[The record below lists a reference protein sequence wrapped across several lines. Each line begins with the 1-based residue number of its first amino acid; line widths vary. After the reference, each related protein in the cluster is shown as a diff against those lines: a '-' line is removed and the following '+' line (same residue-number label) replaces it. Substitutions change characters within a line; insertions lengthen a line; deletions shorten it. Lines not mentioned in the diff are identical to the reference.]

1 MGRRHNNNYSGYY
14 KMNEDLFKE
23 EPKTPEESKAEPE
36 EVLENSSLDADEYTE
51 AVKEALEEE
60 TLHIPE
66 DLHFASVVGEPKK
79 GVVVNCERVNVRTI
93 PSPNSAI
100 ASIILLN
107 EEVDVDLK
115 KSTDD
120 YYAVTTSFGID
131 GFIKKDF
138 IKIL

>member
-14 KMNEDLFKE
+14 KMNEDTFKE

-36 EVLENSSLDADEYTE
+36 EVLEDISLDANEYTE
-51 AVKEALEEE
+51 TVKEALEEE

-66 DLHFASVVGEPKK
+66 DLPKSKK
-79 GVVVNCERVNVRTI
+79 GVVVNCERVNVRTA

-107 EEVDVDLK
+107 EEVDVDPK

-120 YYAVTTSFGID
+120 YCAVTTSFGID

>member
-36 EVLENSSLDADEYTE
+36 EVLEDVSLDADEYTE
-51 AVKEALEEE
+51 AVKESLEEE
-60 TLHIPE
+60 TMHIPE
-66 DLHFASVVGEPKK
+66 DLPKPKK
-79 GVVVNCERVNVRTI
+79 GAVVNCERVNVRTI

-107 EEVDVDLK
+107 EEVNIDPK